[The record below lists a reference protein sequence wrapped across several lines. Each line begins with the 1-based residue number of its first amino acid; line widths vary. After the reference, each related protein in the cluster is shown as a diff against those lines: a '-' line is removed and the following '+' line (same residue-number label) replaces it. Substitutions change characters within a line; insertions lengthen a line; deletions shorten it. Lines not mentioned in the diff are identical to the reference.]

1 MSAPLTVLAFA
12 GSLRR
17 GSVNSALVAAAR
29 DEAPVGVTV
38 NVWTGLGSIPLFN
51 EDDLGDRTPQA
62 VLDFT
67 RLIGEA
73 DALLI
78 ATPEYNSSIPGPLKN
93 ALDWASR
100 PYGSAEIVGKPTLV
114 VGASPS
120 PFGAAWA
127 QAELRKVL
135 AASGARVLE
144 EGVSLAKAHERIAA
158 DGGINA
164 DDGVR
169 PELAA
174 LLGRLAEAAREPV
187 DATV

>member
-17 GSVNSALVAAAR
+17 NSLTGALVAAAR
-29 DEAPVGVTV
+29 DEAPAGVTV
-38 NVWTGLGSIPLFN
+38 NVWTGLGSIPPYN
-51 EDDLGDRTPQA
+51 EDDEGDRTPQA
-62 VLDFT
+62 VLDFR

-78 ATPEYNSSIPGPLKN
+78 ATPEYNSSIPGVLKN

-100 PYGSAEIVGKPTLV
+100 PYGVAELVGKPTLV
-114 VGASPS
+114 VGASAS

-144 EGVSLAKAHERIAA
+144 EGASFAKAPERIAA
-158 DGGINA
+158 DGGVHA
-164 DDGVR
+164 DDVVR
-169 PELAA
+169 LELAT
-174 LLGRLAEAAREPV
+174 LLGRLAETAREPV
-187 DATV
+187 VATA

>member
-1 MSAPLTVLAFA
+1 VSRPLTVLAVA

-17 GSVNSALVAAAR
+17 NSFNGALVAAAR
-29 DEAPVGVTV
+29 DEAPAGVTV
-38 NVWTGLGSIPLFN
+38 TVWTGLGSIPPFN
-51 EDDLGDRTPQA
+51 EDDEGDRTPRA
-62 VLDFT
+62 VLDFR

-78 ATPEYNSSIPGPLKN
+78 ATPEYNSSIPGALKN

-100 PYGSAEIVGKPTLV
+100 PYGVAELVGKPTVV
-114 VGASPS
+114 VGASAS

-144 EGVSLAKAHERIAA
+144 EGVSLAKAPERIAA
-158 DGGINA
+158 GGGVNA
-164 DDGVR
+164 DDPIR
-169 PELAA
+169 LELAT
-174 LLGRLAEAAREPV
+174 LLGLLADAVREPV
-187 DATV
+187 DAAA

>member
-1 MSAPLTVLAFA
+1 MSAPLTILAFA

-17 GSVNSALVAAAR
+17 NSLTGALVAAAR

-38 NVWTGLGSIPLFN
+38 DVWAGLGSIPPFN
-51 EDDLGDRTPQA
+51 EDDEGDRTPQA
-62 VLDFT
+62 VLDFR

-78 ATPEYNSSIPGPLKN
+78 ATPENNSSIPGVLKN

-100 PYGSAEIVGKPTLV
+100 PYGVAELVGKPTAV
-114 VGASPS
+114 VGASAS

-144 EGVSLAKAHERIAA
+144 EGASFARAPERIAA
-158 DGGINA
+158 DGGVHA
-164 DDGVR
+164 DDTVR
-169 PELAA
+169 LELAT
-174 LLGRLAEAAREPV
+174 LLSRLAAAAREP
-187 DATV
+187 AEAAA

>member
-1 MSAPLTVLAFA
+1 MSRPLTVLAFA

-17 GSVNSALVAAAR
+17 SSVNAALIEAVR
-29 DEAPVGVTV
+29 GEAPAGMTV

-51 EDDLGDRTPQA
+51 EDDLGERTPQP
-62 VLDFT
+62 VLDLH

-78 ATPEYNSSIPGPLKN
+78 ATPEYNSSIPGVLKN

-100 PYGSAEIVGKPTLV
+100 PYGSAAIVGKPVLV

-120 PFGAAWA
+120 SFGAAWA
-127 QAELRKVL
+127 QAEVRKVL
-135 AASGARVLE
+135 TASGARVLV
-144 EGVSLAKAHERIAA
+144 EGVSFAKAHNRIAA
-158 DGGINA
+158 DGAVNA
-164 DDGVR
+164 DDAVR

-174 LLGRLAEAAREPV
+174 LLGQLAEAAREPV
-187 DATV
+187 ADGA